1 MRVKIMFQKIDQT
14 IILYFY
20 FRLPKIK
27 IWVDENNPGDLI
39 LPFSASFEYQFS
51 ILPTKEEK
59 DKFST
64 EKDTQSAFPR
74 IIVAG
79 YQSLQLMY
87 FFTCGPD
94 EVRAWTIRVFNM
106 IHL

>member
-1 MRVKIMFQKIDQT
+1 MFKIMFQNRSNNNFI
-14 IILYFY
+14 FY

-27 IWVDENNPGDLI
+27 TWVDENNPGDLI
-39 LPFSASFEYQFS
+39 LPFSASLELQHS
-51 ILPTKEEK
+51 SLPTKEEK
-59 DKFST
+59 DKFLS
-64 EKDTQSAFPR
+64 EKDTQSALPR

-79 YQSLQLMY
+79 YQTLQLMY

-94 EVRAWTIRVFNM
+94 EVRAWTIRVFDM